1 MKKVGKTFLTI
12 ALVALVSVGTLFAN
26 GQTEGTTT
34 AATKGKTVVY
44 WSMWN
49 ETEPQG
55 QAIAAAIEDFTKT
68 TGIKVDANFNG
79 RDIRKTLQPALDAG
93 ETIALFDEDLERVA
107 NT

>member
-12 ALVALVSVGTLFAN
+12 ALVVLVSVGTLFAA
-26 GQTEGTTT
+26 GQTEGTST
-34 AATKGKTVVY
+34 AAGGKTIVY

-55 QAIAAAIEDFTKT
+55 QAIAAAIADFTKT

-79 RDIRKTLQPALDAG
+79 RDIRKTRELHTKA
-93 ETIALFDEDLERVA
+93 
-107 NT
+107 